1 MMAHPLPSAHHNK
14 TEGEPDD
21 ILVSSPQS
29 GGLRLSISFAAGVDM
44 SSGKSGRP
52 GENDVPIGFRL
63 VEGVKGDIP
72 TERYGHSAVV
82 HAGLMIVFGGC
93 DNRGSFSAQTF
104 IFDLGNLSPPSP
116 NK

>member
-1 MMAHPLPSAHHNK
+1 M
-14 TEGEPDD
+14 G
-21 ILVSSPQS
+21 
-29 GGLRLSISFAAGVDM
+29 
-44 SSGKSGRP
+44 SGKSGRP

-104 IFDLGNLSPPSP
+104 IFDLGILLLPPKYKLLPLISFFRVDVFVF
-116 NK
+116 NRGKEVGRGQTIRERDQC